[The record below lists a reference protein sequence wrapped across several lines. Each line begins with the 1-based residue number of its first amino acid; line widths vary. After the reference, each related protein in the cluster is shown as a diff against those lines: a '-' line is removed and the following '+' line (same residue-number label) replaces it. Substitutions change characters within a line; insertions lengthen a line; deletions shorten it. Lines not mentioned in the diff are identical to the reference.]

1 MSALLTQHAAH
12 STQLS
17 GAPAPVTAVIL
28 AGGLGRRMG
37 NVDKGLQLLDGR
49 PLAGRVL
56 QRMAPQAAEILINAN
71 RNQAAYAAFGYRV
84 IEDRIGGFAGPL
96 AGMHAGLSEAAHELV
111 AFAPCDTPFLPE
123 NLISRLLAPLAD
135 ERVDVS
141 VAKTGTQLHPVIC
154 IARRRLLAQLAAF
167 LDGGGRK
174 VDAWYSTLNVTQQ
187 AFDEQPGAFRN
198 INTAEELR
206 ATNIDTDR

>member
-1 MSALLTQHAAH
+1 
-12 STQLS
+12 
-17 GAPAPVTAVIL
+17 
-28 AGGLGRRMG
+28 
-37 NVDKGLQLLDGR
+37 
-49 PLAGRVL
+49 
-56 QRMAPQAAEILINAN
+56 MARLIDPM
-71 RNQAAYAAFGYRV
+71 RN
-84 IEDRIGGFAGPL
+84 
-96 AGMHAGLSEAAHELV
+96 
-111 AFAPCDTPFLPE
+111 
-123 NLISRLLAPLAD
+123 
-135 ERVDVS
+135 ERVDLS

-174 VDAWYSTLNVTQQ
+174 VDAWYSTLNVTEQ